1 MSMPPPTTPAAQCAR
16 VPSTPRRS
24 CAPAAGWPYRC
35 RRASLAYGAALILL
49 MLLSVAL
56 ALTLGAQGLSW
67 RELPT
72 VLAAARVQQ
81 WLAYTLRLRVPRW
94 ARARRWACRARCS
107 QSVTRN
113 PLGSPDVIGLTA
125 GASAGAVATAMV
137 WPGLLPG
144 GLGRGRRRAAGHG
157 RRLEFGS
164 GAGFAAP
171 QRMVV
176 AGIAV
181 GALALAFVQY
191 ALSNLRREQAHL
203 AATWLNGNLAGKT
216 WSDAQLIALACA
228 VLLPLAMALAARLRL
243 LEMGDELATRWAR
256 GPGTRSAATLI
267 AVLAAAAAVA
277 SPARWPSSRWPRRR
291 SPGAACAP
299 AAPTAGLRPDRR
311 GAAGRRRPAGPPRR
325 RVRPAGGRADRRH
338 RRRLPGLPAAHG
350 MEEKRMI
357 PAPLLPADPQAAP
370 APRRCA
376 T

>member
-1 MSMPPPTTPAAQCAR
+1 MSMPPAHDACGAMRARPVHAAPILRAGR
-16 VPSTPRRS
+16 WLAVPMPPR
-24 CAPAAGWPYRC
+24 A
-35 RRASLAYGAALILL
+35 LAYGAALILL

-72 VLAAARVQQ
+72 VLAGGGTPVQQ
-81 WLAYTLRLRVPRW
+81 WLAYTLRLPR
-94 ARARRWACRARCS
+94 AGRAGRGRGAGLSGALF

-137 WPGLLPG
+137 WPGLLPVAWG
-144 GLGRGRRRAAGHG
+144 AAAGA
-157 RRLEFGS
+157 LLAMAAVWFGS

-228 VLLPLAMALAARLRL
+228 VLLPLAMA
-243 LEMGDELATRWAR
+243 
-256 GPGTRSAATLI
+256 PGR
-267 AVLAAAAAVA
+267 
-277 SPARWPSSRWPRRR
+277 
-291 SPGAACAP
+291 AP
-299 AAPTAGLRPDRR
+299 AATGDGRRTGPRAGRAAPAHARR
-311 GAAGRRRPAGPPRR
+311 GHADRGTGRRRRRQRR
-325 RVRPAGGRADRRH
+325 RPGGLRRAGRAADRPALRARQRPC
-338 RRRLPGLPAAHG
+338 RWPP
-350 MEEKRMI
+350 
-357 PAPLLPADPQAAP
+357 P
-370 APRRCA
+370 
-376 T
+376 

>member
-1 MSMPPPTTPAAQCAR
+1 MSMPPAHDACGAMRARPVHAAPILRAGR
-16 VPSTPRRS
+16 WLAVPMPPR
-24 CAPAAGWPYRC
+24 A
-35 RRASLAYGAALILL
+35 LAYGAALILL

-72 VLAAARVQQ
+72 VLAGGGTPVQQ
-81 WLAYTLRLRVPRW
+81 WLAYTLRLPR
-94 ARARRWACRARCS
+94 ALAALGAGAALGLS
-107 QSVTRN
+107 GALFQSVTRN

-137 WPGLLPG
+137 WPGLLPVAWG
-144 GLGRGRRRAAGHG
+144 AAAGA
-157 RRLEFGS
+157 LLAMAAVWFGS

-243 LEMGDELATRWAR
+243 LEMGDELAHALGARPRRTR
-256 GPGTRSAATLI
+256 GAATLI
-267 AVLAAAAAVA
+267 AVLAAAAAVSVAGPVAFVALAAPQIARRCVRA
-277 SPARWPSSRWPRRR
+277 SGPLPLASALT
-291 SPGAACAP
+291 GAALLAGADLLARHAGASGLP
-299 AAPTAGLRPDRR
+299 VGVLTAGI
-311 GAAGRRRPAGPPRR
+311 
-325 RVRPAGGRADRRH
+325 GGVYLAF
-338 RRRLPGLPAAHG
+338 LLL
-350 MEEKRMI
+350 MEWKKN
-357 PAPLLPADPQAAP
+357 A
-370 APRRCA
+370 
-376 T
+376 

>member
-1 MSMPPPTTPAAQCAR
+1 MSMPPAHDACGAMRARPVHAAPILRAGR
-16 VPSTPRRS
+16 WLAVPMPPR
-24 CAPAAGWPYRC
+24 A
-35 RRASLAYGAALILL
+35 LAYGAALILL

-72 VLAAARVQQ
+72 VLAGGGTPVQQ
-81 WLAYTLRLRVPRW
+81 WLAYTLRLR
-94 ARARRWACRARCS
+94 ALAALGAGAALGLS
-107 QSVTRN
+107 GALFQSVTRN

-137 WPGLLPG
+137 WPGLLPVAWG
-144 GLGRGRRRAAGHG
+144 AAAGA
-157 RRLEFGS
+157 LLAMAAVWFGS

-243 LEMGDELATRWAR
+243 LEMGDELAHALGAR
-256 GPGTRSAATLI
+256 
-267 AVLAAAAAVA
+267 
-277 SPARWPSSRWPRRR
+277 
-291 SPGAACAP
+291 PGAR
-299 AAPTAGLRPDRR
+299 AARPR
-311 GAAGRRRPAGPPRR
+311 
-325 RVRPAGGRADRRH
+325 
-338 RRRLPGLPAAHG
+338 
-350 MEEKRMI
+350 
-357 PAPLLPADPQAAP
+357 
-370 APRRCA
+370 
-376 T
+376 

>member
-1 MSMPPPTTPAAQCAR
+1 M
-16 VPSTPRRS
+16 
-24 CAPAAGWPYRC
+24 
-35 RRASLAYGAALILL
+35 
-49 MLLSVAL
+49 
-56 ALTLGAQGLSW
+56 
-67 RELPT
+67 
-72 VLAAARVQQ
+72 
-81 WLAYTLRLRVPRW
+81 
-94 ARARRWACRARCS
+94 
-107 QSVTRN
+107 TRN

-137 WPGLLPG
+137 WPGLLPVAWG
-144 GLGRGRRRAAGHG
+144 AAAGA
-157 RRLEFGS
+157 LLAMAAVWFGS

-243 LEMGDELATRWAR
+243 LEMGDELAHALGARPRRTR
-256 GPGTRSAATLI
+256 GAATLI
-267 AVLAAAAAVA
+267 AVLAAAAAVSVA
-277 SPARWPSSRWPRRR
+277 GPVAFV
-291 SPGAACAP
+291 AL
-299 AAPTAGLRPDRR
+299 AAPQIARRCVRASGPAAGLRPDRR

-350 MEEKRMI
+350 MEEN
-357 PAPLLPADPQAAP
+357 A
-370 APRRCA
+370 
-376 T
+376 